1 MKKVLLLLAIL
12 AVSLQLNAQSG
23 NYYEEEEFSTNDLPV
38 LYLGIGT
45 GTNSYTGLLGG
56 SINYRVQNKL
66 FIQAGLGLSTWGYR
80 SSIGLRYDRGYDK
93 GFTFGL
99 GVANSS
105 GVNNILLELETA
117 NGDIRELDMKFY
129 GAFTLNI
136 KAGYNFKVG
145 NNGTFYINLGYAVPF
160 EQQPWNVKDGT
171 SLSVTSQQVLEIL
184 APGGLIFGTGFT
196 VGF

>member
-105 GVNNILLELETA
+105 G
-117 NGDIRELDMKFY
+117 DSK
-129 GAFTLNI
+129 
-136 KAGYNFKVG
+136 
-145 NNGTFYINLGYAVPF
+145 
-160 EQQPWNVKDGT
+160 W
-171 SLSVTSQQVLEIL
+171 
-184 APGGLIFGTGFT
+184 
-196 VGF
+196 

>member
-1 MKKVLLLLAIL
+1 
-12 AVSLQLNAQSG
+12 
-23 NYYEEEEFSTNDLPV
+23 
-38 LYLGIGT
+38 
-45 GTNSYTGLLGG
+45 
-56 SINYRVQNKL
+56 
-66 FIQAGLGLSTWGYR
+66 
-80 SSIGLRYDRGYDK
+80 
-93 GFTFGL
+93 
-99 GVANSS
+99 
-105 GVNNILLELETA
+105 
-117 NGDIRELDMKFY
+117 MKFY